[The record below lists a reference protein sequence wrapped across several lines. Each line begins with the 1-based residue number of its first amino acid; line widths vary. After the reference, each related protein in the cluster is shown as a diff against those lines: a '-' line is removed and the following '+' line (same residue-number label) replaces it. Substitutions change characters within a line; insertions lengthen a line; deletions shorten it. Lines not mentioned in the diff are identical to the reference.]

1 MIPESA
7 NIGVI
12 GLRVPSALA
21 YRHLAIRLVSTAC
34 KMALGDDGSGTPS
47 GGESD
52 FEAEVVSA
60 FGEAFNN
67 VAVHGFSGLIPRPVQ
82 IEVDWND
89 EQLTVVMIDEG
100 RTFDPERVSPPDLDA
115 LPERGM
121 GLFIMQTCMDE
132 VDYRP
137 GPPNVLRMTKLRRR
151 EALLPSLPSADPAS
165 GEHHVAALA
174 PDEPEERGSGVD
186 LIAPANGGCTALR
199 ASVAARMAE
208 GEESSRRR

>member
-1 MIPESA
+1 VTSAPE

-21 YRHLAIRLVSTAC
+21 YRHLAIRVVSTAC
-34 KMALGDDGSGTPS
+34 KMALGDDGSGASPS
-47 GGESD
+47 GESD

-60 FGEAFNN
+60 VGEAFNN
-67 VAVHGFSGLIPRPVQ
+67 IAVHGFRELAPRSVQ

-89 EQLTVVMIDEG
+89 ERLTVVMIDEG
-100 RTFDPERVSPPDLDA
+100 RTFDPSQITPPDLEA

-132 VDYRP
+132 IDYRP
-137 GPPNVLRMTKLRRR
+137 GPPNVLRMHKLRRR
-151 EALLPSLPSADPAS
+151 EALLPSLPNADPAS
-165 GEHHVAALA
+165 GEIRVAGLA

-186 LIAPANGGCTALR
+186 LITPAMPGCT
-199 ASVAARMAE
+199 VAV
-208 GEESSRRR
+208 ESSRRR